1 MLATHR
7 ASSQTGEDSAWPS
20 RYGKKEVSPME
31 QTNEEI
37 KAHLMATDG
46 HFRSLIEEH
55 ALFHKQLEQLEAKD
69 QLTLADEEVEH
80 RLKKHKLRLKDEI
93 NMILSRTQQMA

>member
-1 MLATHR
+1 
-7 ASSQTGEDSAWPS
+7 
-20 RYGKKEVSPME
+20 ME
-31 QTNEEI
+31 QTNEEL

-69 QLTLADEEVEH
+69 SLSLADEEVEH

-93 NMILSRTQQMA
+93 NMILSRTQQLA